1 MAQTEMFSRVSI
13 IGAGRVG
20 TAIAFSLRNAGFE
33 IVGVASRRLTEAA
46 TLAQKVACP
55 QFTEDPSRVITSSD
69 VIFIT
74 TPDHEIAGVCEKI
87 APHIR
92 KGVLVIH
99 TSGALPSKVLK
110 PARTRGAQCLS
121 MHPCQSFSDI
131 HTAPQR
137 LPGSYLCLEGTK
149 EAVRKGKLLARRMGC
164 PSFTLR
170 GREKII
176 YHIACSMASNYLVVL
191 VERALSAF
199 KTIGVNRRKA
209 LEVILPLLKG
219 TVQNIEMSGVGGA
232 LTGPIERGEYT
243 TLEEEMRTLKRE
255 IPELRNIYSAL
266 GKEAIKIAVK
276 KGKLDA
282 EAERKLSRIV
292 K

>member
-1 MAQTEMFSRVSI
+1 
-13 IGAGRVG
+13 
-20 TAIAFSLRNAGFE
+20 
-33 IVGVASRRLTEAA
+33 
-46 TLAQKVACP
+46 
-55 QFTEDPSRVITSSD
+55 
-69 VIFIT
+69 
-74 TPDHEIAGVCEKI
+74 
-87 APHIR
+87 
-92 KGVLVIH
+92 
-99 TSGALPSKVLK
+99 
-110 PARTRGAQCLS
+110 

-191 VERALSAF
+191 VERALAAF

-219 TVQNIEMSGVGGA
+219 TVQNMEMSGVEGA